1 MTQPLLCPTCK
12 SNRMRF
18 TVIEQT
24 PRHIRLDPQSGEV
37 VAELHQEQLDM
48 FHQPY
53 KGENYMIQCGVC
65 GTTEPEERYVKMAQH
80 MQSQRSK

>member
-18 TVIEQT
+18 TVIEQI
-24 PRHIRLDPQSGEV
+24 PRYIRLDPQSGEV

>member
-1 MTQPLLCPTCK
+1 MAKPYLCPTCK

-24 PRHIRLDPQSGEV
+24 PRYVRLDPQSGEL
-37 VAELHQEQLDM
+37 VAELSKDELDT

-53 KGENYMIQCGVC
+53 KGESYMIQCGIC
-65 GTTEPEERYVKMAQH
+65 GTTEQEERFIKMAEH
-80 MQSQRSK
+80 MHGQRS

>member
-1 MTQPLLCPTCK
+1 MTRPLLCPTCK

-24 PRHIRLDPQSGEV
+24 PRYMRLDPQTGEV
-37 VAELHQEQLDM
+37 VAELKTEELDL

-53 KGENYMIQCGVC
+53 KGEAFMVQCGVC
-65 GTTEPEERYVKMAQH
+65 GTTEPEERFAKMAEH
-80 MQSQRSK
+80 MQGQRV

>member
-24 PRHIRLDPQSGEV
+24 PRYIRLDPQSGEV

-53 KGENYMIQCGVC
+53 KGESYMIQCGVC
-65 GTTEPEERYVKMAQH
+65 GTTEPEERFVKMAQH

>member
-1 MTQPLLCPTCK
+1 MTRPLLCPTCK

-24 PRHIRLDPQSGEV
+24 PRYMRLDPQSGEV
-37 VAELHQEQLDM
+37 VAELSSDQLDA

-53 KGENYMIQCGVC
+53 KGEPFMIQCGVC
-65 GTTEPEERYVKMAQH
+65 GTTEPEERFVKMAQH
-80 MQSQRSK
+80 MQGQRS

>member
-1 MTQPLLCPTCK
+1 MSKPMLCPVCK

-24 PRHIRLDPQSGEV
+24 PRYVRLDPQSGEV
-37 VAELHQEQLDM
+37 VAELSTDQLDA

-53 KGENYMIQCGVC
+53 KGDSYMIQCGIC
-65 GTTEPEERYVKMAQH
+65 GTIESEERFVKMAEH
-80 MQSQRSK
+80 MQSQRS

>member
-1 MTQPLLCPTCK
+1 MAKPYLCPTCK

-24 PRHIRLDPQSGEV
+24 PRYFRLDPQTGDV
-37 VAELHQEQLDM
+37 VAELAADELDL

-53 KGENYMIQCGVC
+53 KGERFLVQCGVC
-65 GTTEPEERYVKMAQH
+65 GTTEQEERFVKMAEH
-80 MQSQRSK
+80 MQGQRP